1 MSSLYGTRFRS
12 QTFEGPPVQYHDRLY
27 SSASIDPI
35 LPGFIL
41 LRRANGDIEIV
52 SVKNRE
58 EIRVLMDSQVSASSQ
73 ALDLEDVPME

>member
-1 MSSLYGTRFRS
+1 MSSLYSTRFRN

-27 SSASIDPI
+27 TSASIDPI

-52 SVKNRE
+52 SMKNRK
-58 EIRVLMDSQVSASSQ
+58 EIQGLMDPR
-73 ALDLEDVPME
+73 LDINDVRME